1 MRTASQNADITDHIY
16 RSQVR
21 AKLSALCD
29 QHFPDVPLAGFVV
42 KLEALI
48 ERGFD
53 PPLQCCKRRFEKLRR
68 VSQATIF
75 ALLCSDN
82 SADPGSNVIRPP
94 AGKIRP

>member
-21 AKLSALCD
+21 AELSVLCD
-29 QHFPDVPLAGFVV
+29 QHFPDVPLAGFAVNP
-42 KLEALI
+42 EPLI

-94 AGKIRP
+94 AGKICP